1 MGAAVT
7 GVVESESLVVVI
19 ALTIMIAMRTFS
31 SGAMRD
37 AYCESDKA
45 SMIAL
50 TRFSGETAANKFRS
64 IRS

>member
-37 AYCESDKA
+37 AYVVTPKQNNENFGFVNQPDKHVEW
-45 SMIAL
+45 IH
-50 TRFSGETAANKFRS
+50 TP
-64 IRS
+64 

>member
-37 AYCESDKA
+37 AYDSHAQDAKSAKA
-45 SMIAL
+45 K
-50 TRFSGETAANKFRS
+50 TN
-64 IRS
+64 

>member
-37 AYCESDKA
+37 AYPYPNCK
-45 SMIAL
+45 
-50 TRFSGETAANKFRS
+50 RFATKIFKYFE
-64 IRS
+64 ILQ